1 MNDKTIPE
9 IFFKREG
16 RLNRLRY
23 LKRNL
28 VVGLVSGLITFV
40 VGLIFS
46 DNVGNVTTAG
56 NVIFFI
62 IMLLVLVPS
71 YCLMVRRLHDMDRDE
86 LLAKVYIGGC
96 AASYFLSFVLD
107 YQFMPLSIVLVIVAL
122 YVLFVPGTN
131 GANKYGANPLNH

>member
-28 VVGLVSGLITFV
+28 VIGLVSGIIMFI

-46 DNVGNVTTAG
+46 DSMGTLSTAG

-62 IMLLVLVPS
+62 VMLAMLVPS

-96 AASYFLSFVLD
+96 VANHFLSFVLHYD
-107 YQFMPLSIVLVIVAL
+107 FMPLSIVLVIVAL
-122 YVLFVPGTN
+122 YILFVPGTY
-131 GANKYGANPLNH
+131 GANKYGANPLA